1 MAHCVAAR
9 PRSAGERGWFWSGE
23 AVSTLLARQVA
34 PRGVVHVT
42 VLRLGAGPRSG
53 LGVFAEWRK
62 AEWVFLAT

>member
-1 MAHCVAAR
+1 MARCVAAR

-34 PRGVVHVT
+34 PHGAVHVT
-42 VLRLGAGPRSG
+42 VPLGAGPRSG